1 MSPILLQMND
11 VRKAFF
17 GVPALRGVDLTLS
30 RGEVLS
36 IVGMNG
42 AGKSTL
48 SHIVAGVHSPDSGE
62 VLVAGRPVVIRS
74 PKDAERLGIGMVSQE
89 PTLCENLTVAQNI
102 FLNKE
107 LVDGGLLL
115 SKSRMRKE
123 CRRVLDLLGYS
134 VDPDALVEDLPLVAR
149 GVVSIARAMLL
160 KPSVLILDE
169 VTAPL
174 NAAEVKKLFSVIGE
188 LKASGIGVIFI
199 SHKLQEVI
207 DISDRIMVVRDG
219 LVVGEFSAG
228 GDQRVSEREV
238 IHLML
243 GEVEDWKSEYSN
255 RGDRVRS
262 HKVLLETD
270 KLSKR
275 GVYDG
280 VSVRLHGGEVL
291 GLAGLKGAGISEF
304 LLSLF
309 GAIGPDSGVIHKGGQ
324 PIAPRS
330 PEQAKHLGIGMV
342 TNDRQKEG
350 LALML
355 SVEEN
360 VVISSLEKVSRFGFV
375 NLSSTS
381 RWARHFIE
389 ATGLKAT
396 GPSQPVRYLSGG
408 NQQKVA
414 VAKWLLQDCEVII
427 VDEPTRGVDV
437 KAKSQIYDLLA
448 AQRSAGK
455 GVLVHSPEVRELLT
469 ICDRILIMSDGRI
482 VSEVLRGNDDFNESQ
497 LLAAI
502 HGAENIPI
510 GENGIDE

>member
-1 MSPILLQMND
+1 
-11 VRKAFF
+11 
-17 GVPALRGVDLTLS
+17 
-30 RGEVLS
+30 
-36 IVGMNG
+36 
-42 AGKSTL
+42 
-48 SHIVAGVHSPDSGE
+48 
-62 VLVAGRPVVIRS
+62 
-74 PKDAERLGIGMVSQE
+74 
-89 PTLCENLTVAQNI
+89 
-102 FLNKE
+102 
-107 LVDGGLLL
+107 
-115 SKSRMRKE
+115 
-123 CRRVLDLLGYS
+123 
-134 VDPDALVEDLPLVAR
+134 
-149 GVVSIARAMLL
+149 
-160 KPSVLILDE
+160 
-169 VTAPL
+169 
-174 NAAEVKKLFSVIGE
+174 
-188 LKASGIGVIFI
+188 
-199 SHKLQEVI
+199 
-207 DISDRIMVVRDG
+207 
-219 LVVGEFSAG
+219 
-228 GDQRVSEREV
+228 
-238 IHLML
+238 ML

-408 NQQKVA
+408 NQQKVV

-455 GVLVHSPEVRELLT
+455 GVIVHSPEVRELLT
-469 ICDRILIMSDGRI
+469 ICDRILIMSEGRI
-482 VSEVLRGNDDFNESQ
+482 VSEVVRGSDDFNESQ

-502 HGAENIPI
+502 HGAEKDHSSAAPSNAQP
-510 GENGIDE
+510 EPSEQRL